1 LAQIERIDPT
11 TEQADRTAAAEGSE
25 QAAEP
30 VAAAPERELH
40 EATTGGLAIS
50 RPSDSD
56 GLRTEELL
64 LNVGPQHPSTHGVF
78 RVIVKLDGEVIK
90 EAIPVMGYLHRG
102 TEKLA
107 ENLNYTQIIPYTDRM
122 DYVSAM
128 TNNYVLVN
136 AVEKMLQLEIPERA
150 QFLRLIV
157 MELQRVASHMVWW
170 GTYLLDIGA
179 MSPFLFAFRDR
190 EVIINLFNELC
201 GARLTYNYMRVGG
214 VKWDAPPGW
223 IDKVREFVP
232 YMRKKLEEY
241 NDLVSGNEIFLARIK
256 GVGKYDAQTAI
267 SYGLS
272 GANLRCTGVKWD
284 LRKDQPYSIYD
295 RFEFDVPVGQNGDC
309 YDRYLIRLEELRQS
323 LRILEQAVAQFPAD
337 GEIMGKAPRVIRPPE
352 GEVYAAIESP
362 RGEIGCHII
371 SRGKQ
376 EPYRLKF
383 RRPSFVN
390 LQILPKLLVGETMTN
405 LITILG
411 GIDIV
416 VGEVDA

>member
-1 LAQIERIDPT
+1 M
-11 TEQADRTAAAEGSE
+11 
-25 QAAEP
+25 
-30 VAAAPERELH
+30 
-40 EATTGGLAIS
+40 
-50 RPSDSD
+50 
-56 GLRTEELL
+56 LRTEELL

-78 RVIVKLDGEVIK
+78 RVIVKLDGEIIR

-107 ENLNYTQIIPYTDRM
+107 ENLSYTQIIPYTDRM

-128 TNNYVLVN
+128 TTNYALVN
-136 AVEKMLQLEIPERA
+136 AVEKMMQLEIPERA
-150 QFLRLIV
+150 EFLRLIV
-157 MELQRVASHMVWW
+157 MELQRIASHMVWW

-179 MSPFLFAFRDR
+179 MSPFLYAFRDR
-190 EVIINLFNELC
+190 EIIIDLFNELC

-214 VKWDAPPGW
+214 VKWDAPDGW
-223 IDKVREFVP
+223 IEKVRKFVP
-232 YMRKKLEEY
+232 YMYGKLEEY
-241 NDLVSGNEIFLARIK
+241 HTLVTGNEIFLSRIK
-256 GVGKYDAQTAI
+256 GVGKYDAETAI
-267 SYGLS
+267 AYGLS
-272 GANLRCTGVKWD
+272 GANLRCTGVDWD
-284 LRKDQPYSIYD
+284 IRKTQPYSLYS
-295 RFEFDVPVGQNGDC
+295 RFQFDVPVRSGGDC
-309 YDRYLIRLEELRQS
+309 YDRYLIRMEEIKQS
-323 LRILEQAVAQFPAD
+323 LRILEQALDVFPEG
-337 GEIMGKAPRVIRPPE
+337 GETMGKVPRVIRPPE
-352 GEVYAAIESP
+352 GEIYAAIESP

-390 LQILPKLLVGETMTN
+390 LQILPKLLVGESMTN

>member
-1 LAQIERIDPT
+1 M
-11 TEQADRTAAAEGSE
+11 
-25 QAAEP
+25 
-30 VAAAPERELH
+30 
-40 EATTGGLAIS
+40 
-50 RPSDSD
+50 
-56 GLRTEELL
+56 LRTEELL

-78 RVIVKLDGEVIK
+78 RVIVKLDGEIIR

-107 ENLNYTQIIPYTDRM
+107 EDLNYTQIIPYTDRM

-128 TNNYVLVN
+128 TNNYVLVH
-136 AVEKMLQLEIPERA
+136 AVEKMMQLEVPERA
-150 QFLRLIV
+150 EFLRLIV
-157 MELQRVASHMVWW
+157 MELQRIASHMVWW

-179 MSPFLFAFRDR
+179 MSPFLYAFRDR
-190 EVIINLFNELC
+190 EIIIDLFNELC

-214 VKWDAPPGW
+214 VKWDAPEGW
-223 IDKVREFVP
+223 IDKVRKFVP
-232 YMRKKLEEY
+232 YMRDKLEEY
-241 NDLVSGNEIFLARIK
+241 HNLVSGNEIFLSRIK
-256 GVGKYDAQTAI
+256 GIGKYDAETAI
-267 SYGLS
+267 AYGLS
-272 GANLRCTGVKWD
+272 GANLRCTGVDWD
-284 LRKDQPYSIYD
+284 IRKTQPYSLYN
-295 RFEFDVPVGQNGDC
+295 RFEFDVPVRTGGDC
-309 YDRYLIRLEELRQS
+309 YDRYLIRMDEVKQS
-323 LRILEQAVAQFPAD
+323 LRILEQAVEQFPAE
-337 GEIMGKAPRVIRPPE
+337 GETMGKVPRVIRPAE

-362 RGEIGCHII
+362 RGEIGCYII

-376 EPYRLKF
+376 EPFRLKF